1 MNLISILIAL
11 AVETFYKPVSDYR
24 RYDWVLSIVEKIY
37 NKLAPYRWR
46 NGPWGVI
53 LITGLVVFSV
63 WLIQAML
70 EGVTGFFSFLFG
82 LLVLIYCLGP
92 KDLLDD
98 VHKFTQALDSGD
110 TDALKKC
117 AGEIIANDRV
127 ELEDSNPIELAR
139 QVKDAIVVT
148 ANVRVFGVIF
158 WFMVLGP
165 VGAVLFRL
173 ACLLER
179 HPSINNEDFKASTDR
194 LYEIMLWP
202 SARLSVI
209 VFALTGSFVD
219 TIGNWRSASDFW
231 QADSEELLIS
241 SANGAIR
248 HEPNADYDDEAIDE
262 NDNGAQPNVEGI
274 NNMLALIKRTLIVWL
289 AVLGL
294 MTLTGWV
301 L

>member
-11 AVETFYKPVSDYR
+11 AVETFYKPVSDFR
-24 RYDWVLSIVEKIY
+24 RYDWVSTLVEKIY
-37 NKLAPYRWR
+37 NKLASYRWR
-46 NGPWGVI
+46 NGPMGVI
-53 LITGLVVFSV
+53 VIAGLIIFVV
-63 WLIQAML
+63 WLVQAML
-70 EGVTGFFSFLFG
+70 AGVAGLFSFLFG
-82 LLVLIYCLGP
+82 LLVLVYCLGP

-98 VHKFTQALDSGD
+98 VHKFIQALEQGDADVIKQCASEVITNDSVSLED
-110 TDALKKC
+110 K
-117 AGEIIANDRV
+117 NSV
-127 ELEDSNPIELAR
+127 ELAE

-148 ANVRVFGVIF
+148 ANVRVFGVIV
-158 WFMVLGP
+158 WFMLLGP
-165 VGAVLFRL
+165 VGAALFRL

-179 HPSINNEDFKASTDR
+179 HPSINNEEFKASTDR

-209 VFALTGSFVD
+209 GFALTGSFVD
-219 TIGNWRSASDFW
+219 TIANWRSVSDFW
-231 QADSEELLIS
+231 KANSEELLTS
-241 SANGAIR
+241 SANGAVR
-248 HEPNADYDDEAIDE
+248 YEHSEEHDDEE
-262 NDNGAQPNVEGI
+262 AQPDVEGI